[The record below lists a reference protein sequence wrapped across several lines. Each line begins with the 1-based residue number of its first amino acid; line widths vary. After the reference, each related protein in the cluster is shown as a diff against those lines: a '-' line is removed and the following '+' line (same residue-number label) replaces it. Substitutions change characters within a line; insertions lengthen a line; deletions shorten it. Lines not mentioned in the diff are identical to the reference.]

1 MSDRREALKRVI
13 VDLNTQADFL
23 LPNGAF
29 PVSNR
34 ATMTPF
40 EGVVELVDATP
51 EPKQLVVV
59 EGIHGLGIFQ
69 DADYVE
75 IVSGFMDEVLGQ

>member
-34 ATMTPF
+34 ATM
-40 EGVVELVDATP
+40 GVLETTKL
-51 EPKQLVVV
+51 
-59 EGIHGLGIFQ
+59 I
-69 DADYVE
+69 
-75 IVSGFMDEVLGQ
+75 GFFDVHEKLDEAIAAVKAG